1 MRNRKGIAGIF
12 RVIAGGYLI
21 YLGVKLIRDGLLTG
35 AMQGT
40 SKVVGILASVLF
52 IVFGAF
58 FAVHAILFMS
68 KQSEQEEDEQEEEV
82 EEVEA
87 QPVEEAV
94 SGTPSLFDRAGFG
107 ALRGDED
114 EDEEEASDEE
124 DPAADEVEDP
134 APDEEETENEI

>member
-1 MRNRKGIAGIF
+1 MRNRRGIAGIF

-21 YLGVKLIRDGLLTG
+21 YLGVKLMRDGVLTG

-40 SKVVGILASVLF
+40 SKAVGILASVLF

-58 FAVHAILFMS
+58 FAVHAIIFMS

-82 EEVEA
+82 EEAEA
-87 QPVEEAV
+87 RPVEEAA

-107 ALRGDED
+107 ALRDDED
-114 EDEEEASDEE
+114 EDEEEAEDEE
-124 DPAADEVEDP
+124 GPAD
-134 APDEEETENEI
+134 DEEETENEIQI